1 MPRKTTSATRSAA
14 SGGAKSSKSRSAVAG
29 AKGAVKGASKKA
41 GAKGAAKKAGTTSTR
56 KRAPMSEA
64 PRDGDSAERD
74 AVQHHRW
81 IVDVIEEG
89 SAAVE
94 VDGRQVTPLPRWLLP
109 VGARQGDVLAVTHR
123 REDTRS
129 VLTVEID
136 RAATKS
142 AYGASAEQAAE
153 GKAASTARDPGGD
166 IAL

>member
-1 MPRKTTSATRSAA
+1 VKS
-14 SGGAKSSKSRSAVAG
+14 GAKSGPKSAVR
-29 AKGAVKGASKKA
+29 
-41 GAKGAAKKAGTTSTR
+41 GAARGATTTR
-56 KRAPMSEA
+56 KKTAMSEA

-74 AVQHHRW
+74 ALRHHRW
-81 IVDVIEEG
+81 IVDVIEDG

-136 RAATKS
+136 RAATKD
-142 AYGASAEQAAE
+142 AYGASAAQVEE
-153 GKAASTARDPGGD
+153 GRSASMARDPGGD